1 MSMIIAHHAIIQINW
16 HPIVTVLTAIS
27 ILIATLNAK
36 VMNTIIFFTISP
48 SVSFVL
54 SLPVPIHLTNAM
66 IFVGLIRLLSLV

>member
-1 MSMIIAHHAIIQINW
+1 MSMIIAHRARILIKS